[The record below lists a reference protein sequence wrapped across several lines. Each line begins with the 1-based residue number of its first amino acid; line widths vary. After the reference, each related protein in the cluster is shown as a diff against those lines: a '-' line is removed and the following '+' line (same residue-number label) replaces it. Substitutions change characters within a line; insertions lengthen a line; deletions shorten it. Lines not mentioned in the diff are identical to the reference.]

1 MFLIDQNDLP
11 PQGAKQSVPQTSN
24 KSSPSKSQQKQ
35 SNSKTKLSLDPEL
48 SQHPLFYWREDDI
61 LSGLVQALESLIRTE
76 PDPKILTT
84 YAGKFQAHIHNI
96 TFNGK
101 KIKELSDSHV
111 FGPSLKA
118 ACGKHL
124 VEPNL
129 YFRCMDC
136 EKQHDLQSSLCSACF
151 EKSNHDGHR
160 VLQVRLDGEIN
171 AVCDCGD
178 SEVFNPEGFCPE
190 HRSAQLST
198 KELLAKFPSIIF
210 ERYQL
215 VVKKAFYGVMSCF
228 EIAQK
233 DLHYQRKGQILT
245 FADQC
250 FNELLGFCEDCYRG
264 INESFL
270 NIMSITLQAK
280 FLNPYNTVWH
290 DCDDL
295 KAEADPTKGN
305 VMNSHNCKCSIL
317 GNLFRIGN
325 VFGKSSQFRLEKI
338 LFECGKDAE
347 FKLWLALEYSKFVHF
362 LFSRNYDLDQGA
374 GDLGEDNV
382 NSKLITMEGHF
393 FAKEKIN
400 LKVLEAGTFKN
411 YMDILKRVIQNST
424 GPTSSVF
431 FIINA
436 AINPIYL
443 FLTPHLKSSEILIQQ
458 SNVIESL
465 LDIAMRF
472 ERKFVYGGEIT
483 TRIKEHEIN
492 PKSITLVMIIEKV
505 LCQVLDSIITTICQ
519 YPEAQKLRF
528 TKLFVNNWYIKLL
541 DITAKEVGWM
551 WNGKI
556 TFNPTLERV
565 IPSLILNYLNHEV
578 TMEGLS
584 SFLRETLPEVE
595 NSKIAGEAVQ
605 KVLKTLGAARFVYV
619 NLSKQENSMFTYL
632 SQGSNVFDIDIAAIQ
647 LMSVFLKPEELWDTF
662 VTNFF
667 SYDVDLRNFF
677 NKFTIVEFSK
687 DSLNAQKDFLSFLIF
702 IMSDEICL
710 LNLKI
715 RSADIYQKEP
725 HLTTRDLSN
734 IEKLV
739 INLAIG
745 AYSIPYATLKSILTE
760 NFVNNRSEI
769 DSIIPLVT
777 THDEAHNVRF
787 KDDLKGEFDP
797 YVLFK
802 LHHLQHGNPEVVKKK
817 YEKEENFDL
826 VSGKYDE
833 TAPDYLKQIQRNV
846 YQSALPAFLSQY
858 IQKFFELSNDN
869 LQSVLKLILFNLQV
883 TNDAVTHQHEKRD
896 SLLENISQN
905 YLGELFT
912 TNLTKIQQDDQYKD
926 CRLCIIKIKALLK
939 TLVPSHF
946 EESAA
951 HEEVQ
956 QEKRKEEEQT
966 LKQKALERMKK
977 MKEEFAKKQALFANK
992 NKPEVA
998 EEESPVLE
1006 KQKDGETLTCQHCLE
1021 TLDSQ
1026 SEDYGLPVYIT
1037 FTNNFYDTDQ
1047 EVIFKPQDYS
1057 DLSKVSWWPVI
1068 SSCHHYFHKKC
1079 YKEIHKQTLD
1089 RKISNQEQNN
1099 YFLSDFET
1107 HCSLCKTLCNNFVC
1121 VNNSK
1126 NSGFLDN
1133 LPEEMTLLLLDLK
1146 GRLMKSSNLSIDEV
1160 SSEEVFRRAYEYF
1173 IEAFHLYE
1181 KPKALK
1187 KSFELYSYF
1196 LRSLSCSLTER
1207 KRLDFMES
1215 SLLRQISQKF
1225 KTEPNPAF
1233 LLQYQPE
1240 SLLDRELFKILTLD
1254 RASETHNDQ
1263 LIRSHMTSL
1272 LEEYLTFKIIQLLA
1286 TEKTDIIAK
1295 IPDCIAY
1302 FQSNIS
1308 SFQERVC
1315 SELAFPLKKIILSW
1329 CLNLA
1334 TSLDL
1339 SFANSALFELLCNPK
1354 CDLQDLSDLF
1364 GQSGI
1369 TSSFE
1374 EMVSKALLHHSID
1387 PASEV
1392 LLNSVLNT
1400 KSLGLVPSVIKAR
1413 KLAPH
1418 MVKLPETYQDY
1429 VTKYMKAKCTFCNQ
1443 LETFLGI
1450 GVCLICNQAVCFM
1463 ACNKHG
1469 ERGNWNSHAA
1479 QYHMGYAYV
1488 MDKNELGRLVINAPG
1503 NSVVNNSDSPYI
1515 DNLGQSILTMLSN
1528 PFTVHKVEFKK
1539 FVLNPSVIEEIKD
1552 TINNQSIGDLCYR
1565 SSLATNGPFGNGVW

>member
-1 MFLIDQNDLP
+1 MFLIDQPDSS
-11 PQGAKQSVPQTSN
+11 PQRAKESAPQTSN
-24 KSSPSKSQQKQ
+24 KSSPSKSPQKR
-35 SNSKTKLSLDPEL
+35 SIKISLDPEL

-76 PDPKILTT
+76 PDPKIITAF
-84 YAGKFQAHIHNI
+84 AGKFQAHIHNV

-124 VEPNL
+124 VEPNI
-129 YFRCMDC
+129 YFRCLDC
-136 EKQHDLQSSLCSACF
+136 EKSRDLQSSLCTGCF

-160 VLQVRLDGEIN
+160 VIQVRLGSEVN

-178 SEVFNPEGFCPE
+178 SEVFNPEGFCPD
-190 HRSAQLST
+190 HRSAQLTT

-228 EIAQK
+228 EIAQR
-233 DLHYQRKGQILT
+233 DLDYRRKGQIMT
-245 FADQC
+245 FAEQC
-250 FNELLGFCEDCYRG
+250 LNELLGFCEDCYRG

-270 NIMSITLQAK
+270 KIFSITLQAK

-290 DCDDL
+290 DCGDL
-295 KAEADPTKGN
+295 KAEADPTRVDVKS
-305 VMNSHNCKCSIL
+305 SHNCKCSIL

-325 VFGKSSQFRLEKI
+325 VFGKSSQLRLEKA

-374 GDLGEDNV
+374 GDMDEDNV

-393 FAKEKIN
+393 FIKEKIN

-411 YMDILKRVIQNST
+411 YMDILKRAIQNSK

-431 FIINA
+431 FIISA
-436 AINPIYL
+436 ATNPIYL

-458 SNVIESL
+458 SNVVESL

-472 ERKFVYGGEIT
+472 ERKFVYDGEIT

-492 PKSITLVMIIEKV
+492 PKSVTLVMIIEKV
-505 LCQVLDSIITTICQ
+505 LCQVIDSVITTICQ
-519 YPEAQKLRF
+519 YPEAQKLLF
-528 TKLFVNNWYIKLL
+528 TKLFVQNWYKKLV
-541 DITAKEVGWM
+541 DITAKEHGWM

-565 IPSLILNYLNHEV
+565 IPSVIVNYLNYEV
-578 TMEGLS
+578 TIEGLS

-595 NSKIAGEAVQ
+595 NSKIAEEAVQ
-605 KVLKTLGAARFVYV
+605 KVLKTLGAARFVQI
-619 NLSKQENSMFTYL
+619 NLSKLQHPLFSYM
-632 SQGSNVFDIDIAAIQ
+632 SQGSNIFDIDLAAVQ
-647 LMSVFLKPEELWDTF
+647 FMSVFLKPEEMWNTF

-667 SYDVDLRNFF
+667 SYDIDLRNFF

-687 DSLNAQKDFLSFLIF
+687 DSLNAQKDFLSFLIYM
-702 IMSDEICL
+702 MSDEVCL

-715 RSADIYQKEP
+715 RSAEIYQKEP
-725 HLTTRDLSN
+725 NLTTRDLSN
-734 IEKLV
+734 IEKVV
-739 INLAIG
+739 INLAISD
-745 AYSIPYATLKSILTE
+745 YSVPYTTLKQALTDT
-760 NFVNNRSEI
+760 FVNNRSEI
-769 DSIIPLVT
+769 DTIIPLVT

-787 KDDLKGEFDP
+787 KDELKGEYDP
-797 YVLFK
+797 YVLYKSFE
-802 LHHLQHGNPEVVKKK
+802 LQSGTPEVVSKK
-817 YEKEENFDL
+817 YGKEANFDL
-826 VSGKYDE
+826 ISGKYDE

-846 YQSALPAFLSQY
+846 YQSALPGFLSQY
-858 IQKFFELSNDN
+858 IQKVFELQNDL
-869 LQSVLKLILFNLQV
+869 LQFVLKLILFNLQV
-883 TNDAVTHQHEKRD
+883 TNDAITHQHEKKD
-896 SLLENISQN
+896 ALLENIRQN
-905 YLGELFT
+905 YLSELFIS
-912 TNLTKIQQDDQYKD
+912 NLTKIQQNDQYKD
-926 CRLCIIKIKALLK
+926 FRLCITKIKALLK

-946 EESAA
+946 EESAT

-956 QEKRKEEEQT
+956 QEKSKEEEQQT

-992 NKPEVA
+992 NKPAAAAE
-998 EEESPVLE
+998 EEESPVVE

-1037 FTNNFYDTDQ
+1037 FTNNFYETDQ
-1047 EVIFKPQDYS
+1047 EVIFKKQDYS

-1068 SSCHHYFHKKC
+1068 SSCHHHFHKKC

-1089 RKISNQEQNN
+1089 RKNSQQEQNN
-1099 YFLSDFET
+1099 YLLSDFET

-1121 VNNSK
+1121 TNNSK

-1133 LPEEMTLLLLDLK
+1133 LPAEMTLLLLDLK
-1146 GRLMKSSNLSIDEV
+1146 GRLMKANNMSVDEV
-1160 SSEEVFRRAYEYF
+1160 SSEEIFRRAYEYF

-1196 LRSLSCSLTER
+1196 LRSLSCSLSER

-1225 KTEPNPAF
+1225 KTEANPAF

-1240 SLLDRELFKILTLD
+1240 ALLDRELFKILTLD

-1315 SELAFPLKKIILSW
+1315 DELAFPLKKIILSW

-1364 GQSGI
+1364 SQSGI

-1374 EMVSKALLHHSID
+1374 EMVSKALLHHSVD

-1400 KSLGLVPSVIKAR
+1400 KSLGLVPSVPKAR

-1429 VTKYMKAKCTFCNQ
+1429 INKYMKAKCSLCNK
-1443 LETFLGI
+1443 LETFLGL
-1450 GVCLICNQAVCFM
+1450 GVCLICDQPVCFM
-1463 ACNKHG
+1463 ACHKHG
-1469 ERGNWNSHAA
+1469 ERGNWNSHALK
-1479 QYHMGYAYV
+1479 YHMGMALV
-1488 MDKNELGRLVINAPG
+1488 MDKSELGRLVINAPG
-1503 NSVVNNSDSPYI
+1503 NSIVNSVESPYI
-1515 DNLGQSILTMLSN
+1515 DNLGQAILVSLSN
-1528 PFTVHKVEFKK
+1528 AFVVHKVEFNK
-1539 FVLNPSVIEEIKD
+1539 FVLNPSVIQDIKD
-1552 TINNQSIGDLCYR
+1552 TINNQSIGGLCYR
-1565 SSLATNGPFGNGVW
+1565 SSIATNSPFSSGSW